1 MQFGGIGF
9 EGNFSNSIT
18 LGSSIHWDTE
28 AERHTP
34 ASP

>member
-18 LGSSIHWDTE
+18 LGSGIHWDTE